1 MAENSAPPQKKRRW
15 YNNLVDAYK
24 ITARSYP
31 WIGWV
36 LIACAVVLV
45 ALGVLVAALTH
56 GNYVLWII
64 TAVMLALLADMSLL
78 SLLVRR
84 AMYRQI
90 EDTAGAVAAVTTQIK
105 RGWIVS
111 ETPLAMTRE
120 KDIVWR
126 IIGRPGVVLISEG
139 VSSRVRPLMRQERKR
154 VNRIAQNVPVHLIEV
169 GKDEGQ
175 VPLTK
180 LERTLRKLPK
190 ALTKEEVPAVSQRL
204 NALQSTAAP
213 IPKGI
218 DPLKARPNRRAMR
231 GR

>member
-15 YNNLVDAYK
+15 YHNLLDAYK

-36 LIACAVVLV
+36 LIGLAIVLV

-56 GNYVLWII
+56 GSYVMWII
-64 TAVMLALLADMSLL
+64 TGVMLALLADMSLL

-84 AMYRQI
+84 AMYKQV

-139 VSSRVRPLMRQERKR
+139 ASSRVRPLMHQERKR

-175 VPLTK
+175 VRLAK

-190 ALTKEEVPAVSQRL
+190 TLTKEEVPAVSQRL

>member
-1 MAENSAPPQKKRRW
+1 MAENTTSPQKKRRW

-24 ITARSYP
+24 ITQRSYP

-36 LIACAVVLV
+36 LIGLGVVLV

-56 GNYVLWII
+56 SNYVMWVI

-120 KDIVWR
+120 KDILWR

-154 VNRIAQNVPVHLIEV
+154 INRIAQNVPVHLIEV
-169 GKDEGQ
+169 GRAEGQ
-175 VPLTK
+175 VPLAK

-190 ALTKEEVPAVSQRL
+190 TLTKEEVPAVSQRL
-204 NALQSTAAP
+204 NALQSTAVP

>member
-169 GKDEGQ
+169 GKGEGQ

>member
-36 LIACAVVLV
+36 LIACALVLV
-45 ALGVLVAALTH
+45 ALGVLVAALTR

-169 GKDEGQ
+169 GKGEGQ

>member
-36 LIACAVVLV
+36 LIACALVLV

-169 GKDEGQ
+169 GKGEGQ

>member
-1 MAENSAPPQKKRRW
+1 MAENTTPPQKKRRW
-15 YNNLVDAYK
+15 YNNLLDAYR

-36 LIACAVVLV
+36 MGGIAVVLV
-45 ALGVLVAALTH
+45 ALGVLVAALSH
-56 GNYVLWII
+56 GNYIVWII
-64 TAVMLALLADMSLL
+64 TGIMLALLADMSLL
-78 SLLVRR
+78 SWLVRR
-84 AMYRQI
+84 AMYSQI

-139 VSSRVRPLMRQERKR
+139 ASSRVHPLMVAERKR

-169 GKDEGQ
+169 GRDTGQ
-175 VPLTK
+175 LRLSK
-180 LERTLRKLPK
+180 LERALRKLPK
-190 ALTKEEVPAVSQRL
+190 TLTKDEVPSVSQRL
-204 NALQSTAAP
+204 NALQSNAAP

-218 DPLKARPNRRAMR
+218 DPLRARPNRRAMR

>member
-15 YNNLVDAYK
+15 YNNLLDAYK

-36 LIACAVVLV
+36 LIACTLVLV

>member
-15 YNNLVDAYK
+15 YNNLLDAYR

>member
-15 YNNLVDAYK
+15 YNNLLDAYK

-169 GKDEGQ
+169 GKGEGQ

>member
-36 LIACAVVLV
+36 LIACALVLV
-45 ALGVLVAALTH
+45 ALGVLVAALTR

>member
-1 MAENSAPPQKKRRW
+1 MAENTAPPQKKRRW

-24 ITARSYP
+24 ITQRSYP

-36 LIACAVVLV
+36 LIGLAVVLV

-56 GNYVLWII
+56 GNYVMWVI

-120 KDIVWR
+120 KDILWR

-154 VNRIAQNVPVHLIEV
+154 INRIAQNVPVHLIEV
-169 GKDEGQ
+169 GKAEGQ
-175 VPLTK
+175 VPLAK

-190 ALTKEEVPAVSQRL
+190 TLTKEEVPAVSQRL
-204 NALQSTAAP
+204 NALQSTVAP